1 MCVCPVVSSCLR
13 PHGLYSPPGS
23 SVHGVFWARI
33 LEQVAISWPR
43 NRTQVPWA
51 SCISRQILYYCVTWE
66 AHNLSRM
73 GYIVDTI
80 FQRCSAIVLLFLQ
93 SIQRNWCLEN
103 ALWWAAF
110 WLWASL
116 GVFGAGKKKKNF
128 VSVLKLSGHWF
139 LPFLLVISV
148 TERDRKP
155 FQVNFCYFLIL
166 QS

>member
-1 MCVCPVVSSCLR
+1 MNECVHCTVLSDSLW

-23 SVHGVFWARI
+23 SVHGIFWARI

-43 NRTQVPWA
+43 NRTHLPWV

-116 GVFGAGKKKKNF
+116 GVFGAGKNQTNKLCVYLEIVRPSKRWTPQ
-128 VSVLKLSGHWF
+128 VSRFPVWYWRTVEK
-139 LPFLLVISV
+139 
-148 TERDRKP
+148 
-155 FQVNFCYFLIL
+155 
-166 QS
+166 